1 MELIAKIAHA
11 GKTQEAIEIAK
22 SLSGKTLFISNES
35 TGNQIVERIK
45 ATPTPALGQIM
56 AANMSTPS
64 GVLAMILG
72 YAAQD
77 IHFDN
82 IVLDVN
88 FALSHSDWFK
98 FALGLEADGY
108 MVVVTQHLIK
118 HGHQSK
124 ETLTIRN
131 AQ

>member
-1 MELIAKIAHA
+1 MELIAKSAHA

-22 SLSGKTLFISNES
+22 SLSGKTLFISTES
-35 TGNQIVERIK
+35 TGTQIVERINSSQ
-45 ATPTPALGQIM
+45 TPALGQII
-56 AANMSTPS
+56 AANMSSPA
-64 GVLAMILG
+64 GVLTMILG

-88 FALSHSDWFK
+88 FAISHSDWFK
-98 FALGLEADGY
+98 FAVDLEEDGY

-118 HGHQSK
+118 HNHKSK

-131 AQ
+131 AK